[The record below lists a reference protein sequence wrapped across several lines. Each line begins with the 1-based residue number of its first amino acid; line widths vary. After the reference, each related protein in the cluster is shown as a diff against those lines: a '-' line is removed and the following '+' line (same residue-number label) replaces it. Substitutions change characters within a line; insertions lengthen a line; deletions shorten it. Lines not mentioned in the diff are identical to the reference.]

1 MELLQDVMN
10 DNGEYKGSG
19 NNFIKLCSP
28 FLDPL
33 SDMLV
38 NFD

>member
-28 FLDPL
+28 FFRSLK
-33 SDMLV
+33 
-38 NFD
+38 